1 METLFS
7 PPLEFFPTLSQWRVE
22 GIILEQ
28 LLLQNGWLVGG
39 PPATKQ
45 LAT

>member
-1 METLFS
+1 MKS
-7 PPLEFFPTLSQWRVE
+7 RQWRVE

-39 PPATKQ
+39 PLAIKYPPA
-45 LAT
+45 